1 MAPNNSF
8 KPNLLRYGNG
18 VAEEACHAVACT
30 AQVGLTRA
38 LGNRGKFMAD
48 GRETRAAIDS
58 ETVRGLLLIN
68 GGGAVALLAFLS
80 SIIGKP
86 EFSVLS
92 QAVIWATF
100 LFQVGLV
107 AAVVHN
113 RFRRLCSLE
122 YAKKQENRKQCT
134 LFGRVLREPCI
145 CHWSTGAMWASILS
159 FVAAG
164 VVVLIAGL
172 CVVRQSTYT
181 AQPPAEAVTGL
192 LPNNSFKPTPLRGA
206 A

>member
-1 MAPNNSF
+1 
-8 KPNLLRYGNG
+8 
-18 VAEEACHAVACT
+18 
-30 AQVGLTRA
+30 
-38 LGNRGKFMAD
+38 MAD

-92 QAVIWATF
+92 QAVIWASF

-145 CHWSTGAMWASILS
+145 CHWSTVSVRPRHLAESVQIMPAAAAPRCRGLSWWA
-159 FVAAG
+159 VG
-164 VVVLIAGL
+164 
-172 CVVRQSTYT
+172 
-181 AQPPAEAVTGL
+181 
-192 LPNNSFKPTPLRGA
+192 
-206 A
+206 

>member
-1 MAPNNSF
+1 
-8 KPNLLRYGNG
+8 
-18 VAEEACHAVACT
+18 
-30 AQVGLTRA
+30 
-38 LGNRGKFMAD
+38 MAD

-86 EFSVLS
+86 DFSALA
-92 QAVIWATF
+92 QAIIWAIF

-107 AAVVHN
+107 AAIVHN

-134 LFGRVLREPCI
+134 LFGRGLREPCI

-159 FVAAG
+159 FLAAG
-164 VVVLIAGL
+164 LVVLVTGL
-172 CVVRQSTYT
+172 CMVKQPTYT
-181 AQPPAEAVTGL
+181 AKPPAEAVIGL
-192 LPNNSFKPTPLRGA
+192 LPNNSVKPAPLRGSVSFRRYTQE
-206 A
+206 

>member
-1 MAPNNSF
+1 
-8 KPNLLRYGNG
+8 
-18 VAEEACHAVACT
+18 
-30 AQVGLTRA
+30 
-38 LGNRGKFMAD
+38 MAD

-86 EFSVLS
+86 EFSLLT
-92 QAVIWATF
+92 QAVMLATF

-122 YAKKQENRKQCT
+122 YAKKQENRKSCT
-134 LFGRVLREPCI
+134 LFGRALKEPCI
-145 CHWSTGAMWASILS
+145 CHWSTGFMWASILA
-159 FVAAG
+159 FVVAG
-164 VVVLIAGL
+164 VVVLVAGL
-172 CVVRQSTYT
+172 CVARQSSHVEQPQ
-181 AQPPAEAVTGL
+181 AQVVTGL